1 MKVIYNRAIV
11 QCGLAA
17 FRIGKF
23 DECNSILNEVFQSP
37 KLKECLAQ
45 GVSSHKTEK
54 TLEEEIEEK
63 KRYIPPHMHINLE
76 LLDCVYLTTSMLQ
89 EIPNLTENKLN
100 IQKHVINRNFRKL
113 MDQYDAKGIQYLA
126 QNSRDHIVFASRALH
141 EGKW

>member
-100 IQKHVINRNFRKL
+100 I
-113 MDQYDAKGIQYLA
+113 
-126 QNSRDHIVFASRALH
+126 
-141 EGKW
+141 